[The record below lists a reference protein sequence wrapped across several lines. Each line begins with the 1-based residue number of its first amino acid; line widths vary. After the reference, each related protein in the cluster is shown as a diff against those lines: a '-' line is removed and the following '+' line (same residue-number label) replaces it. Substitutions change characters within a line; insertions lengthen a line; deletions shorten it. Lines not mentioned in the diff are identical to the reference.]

1 MMDFEL
7 KHIELGSEHYTFS
20 FCTRIK
26 KNYRNFER
34 GQDVL
39 DGKKT
44 ISDYAG
50 EMLDKILGLDPRSRN
65 VAVEMLL
72 GEETDEQELSDL
84 HSMDIFLKL
93 FLECSY
99 VFRPIFIS
107 QATKC
112 QLSLPLIVTHPHT
125 PNPTFYALPYSSIL
139 SQSYCVPGGQAR
151 IIPIF
156 TEQLHFISFIRIGS
170 CTQSLKSRS
179 LNQILD
185 LNDCFFSQSTEGS
198 STTRILF
205 EGLIEMNWFLPR
217 DNNEDCFHEPLMFL
231 NLRGDAL
238 KYPQLLKFI
247 LDVSSL
253 VYIFITLASTNQQEI
268 ETILDTHKHKTCLV
282 IMDSKNVEIRKYRP
296 LTEQEDKNFYFIAK
310 LNMMHIPREITVS
323 IRGILGKNPDFRRI
337 SLQECK
343 SVALKHRIDVD
354 DDNED
359 FRQKQAFQE
368 KIDQTFRD
376 FNVAKSLLDMSHI
389 KSTVLPL
396 QLGPWENRAQAVRDE
411 MCIKSDTTLSI
422 DQREKIQRNVK
433 KRLNQAREEQ
443 ITFLINPSGCDEFI
457 IRILTM
463 IKDNLHQDNS
473 LAFLWHTLKNS
484 LDRLTLEYS
493 FLSKTHTENKE
504 QPEKVCNSLF
514 GIEHIMRELGQ
525 LYETFIN
532 ARQKRDE
539 ISKKLD
545 FNVTELVVFAAKMIT
560 SGHSLELLD
569 GAVTHVPHIW
579 VGSVL
584 KELGRGVGEDKRIFV
599 VGILGIQSSGKS
611 TLLNTMFG
619 LQFPVSAGRCTR
631 GIFMQMIAVERDSE
645 LGYDYLVVLDTEGLN
660 ATELIGKVPAH
671 HDNELATFVVGLS
684 DLTIVNLMGENE
696 SNFKDILPI
705 TVLALIRMQL
715 SYAKPKCIFVHQN
728 VADMAARQCLAEG
741 RNRLMKILDENAQ
754 KAAEQEGL
762 TEAKK
767 FNDVID
773 YDIENDTHYLPGLFT
788 SPPPM
793 SVVCSEYSKK
803 ATVLRNKITH
813 EYSKKTQ
820 RFLTFRE
827 WSRKLKHIWDSLLSQ
842 NFVLGYKNVLELC
855 AAIEFDEVLNKWAS
869 VFESQIIHFVDQV
882 KTLFS
887 NSHSNDIDTNY
898 QHSKAQII
906 IHCTEDASREQAKAL
921 DYLFNESTNRGIFL
935 DWKERADE
943 FFYKMRQKKRDKILD
958 KIELHYKLRKKA
970 LVIDE
975 RFYKIRDDI
984 LQKAK
989 DDIIEI
995 NSQDDWSKPTP
1006 QLEILFEKHWDGWDQ
1021 TLKQKEIFSI
1031 DIHRDLQQTFKD
1043 YKCLNQLNLTQ
1054 NQKERLI
1061 QDCNSFVEIGNMNF
1075 QLGSDHYTVFNPKT
1089 KEIDS
1094 GNCTFLDFHDYVQH
1108 HRTKQNIERNDLMYD
1123 RIITFI
1129 EVVSVSCEKFLESLS
1144 KSFPYSITS
1153 FENLLVK
1160 ILNQFDEF
1168 NERERNNS
1176 FCQIILKDLFMYEFC
1191 FYHCCKAIPKL
1202 ESLHDDFLLQSGTQS
1217 QLDSLKKHLQPIFIE
1232 ICQGAQVELGC
1243 AKALADIVFQKMNYF
1258 LENKLGADV
1267 PHFFQNDIKNFE
1279 IFKRRSSLQIEILKD
1294 LAEARNFQRYI
1305 SYISDPINYIR
1316 NWIEE
1321 RFLHYCNNEDVHK
1334 EFKVRSLD
1342 PSLEKLKLFYRSQL
1356 SQSIADSKKDWKNN
1370 FYERIK
1376 SQTRELR
1383 RNDFDILDVYQNP
1396 IHSPEDFV
1404 DYFIKSFENMCTPFN
1419 WLRWIKSIIKAK
1431 LRSNTQYLIK
1441 VMVRCQSLC
1450 PFCREPCI
1458 LSSQGHKHYC
1468 GSLHR
1473 PKGLAGYY
1481 HQVSNTFSIRECTQS
1496 MNTDDVIVFNSVP
1509 YKYTEYRNINPDFA
1523 SWNILGEDALE
1534 SKYWQWVFYTFSREF
1549 IKHYNYRYN
1558 PVIENW
1564 SYITQEDVFANL
1576 DMHNE
1581 NFMNK
1586 GGSMDFDMR
1595 FY

>member
-1 MMDFEL
+1 MADFEL
-7 KHIELGSEHYTFS
+7 KHIKLGPEHYTFP

-34 GQDVL
+34 GQDAPE
-39 DGKKT
+39 GEKK
-44 ISDYAG
+44 ISDFAE

-65 VAVEMLL
+65 VYVEMSL
-72 GEETDEQELSDL
+72 GEETDEPELSEL

-93 FLECSY
+93 FLECNY

-107 QATKC
+107 QAKKC
-112 QLSLPLIVTHPHT
+112 QLSLPLIVTHPNT
-125 PNPTFYALPYSSIL
+125 PNPTFYSLPYNSIM

-156 TEQLHFISFIRIGS
+156 TEKLYFISFIRIGP
-170 CTQSLKSRS
+170 CDQSHKSTT
-179 LNQILD
+179 LNDILD
-185 LNDCFFSQSTEGS
+185 LKDCFFSHTTLGS

-205 EGLIEMNWFLPR
+205 EGLIEINWFLPR
-217 DNNEDCFHEPLMFL
+217 DNQNDCFHEPLMFL

-238 KYPQLLKFI
+238 NYPQLLNFI

-253 VYIFITLASTNQQEI
+253 VYIFVKLDSTNQQEI
-268 ETILDTHKHKTCLV
+268 ESILNTHKQKTCLV
-282 IMDSKNVEIRKYRP
+282 IMNSKINETKKYRP
-296 LTEQEDKNFYFIAK
+296 LTVQEDKNWYFIAK
-310 LNMMHIPREITVS
+310 SNSNQIQREITVS
-323 IRGILGKNPDFRRI
+323 IQGILGKHPDFRKI

-343 SVALKHRIDVD
+343 SVALKHKIDVD

-359 FRQKQAFQE
+359 IRQKQAFQE
-368 KIDQTFRD
+368 KIDQTFRN
-376 FNVAKSLLDMSHI
+376 FTVAKSLPDMSHI

-396 QLGPWENRAQAVRDE
+396 QLDPWENRAKAVRNE
-411 MCIKSDTTLSI
+411 MCIKSDTSLNI
-422 DQREKIQRNVK
+422 EQREKTQRKVK
-433 KRLNQAREEQ
+433 KSLNLAREEQ
-443 ITFLINPSGCDEFI
+443 IAYLIGPSGCNEFI
-457 IRILTM
+457 LTILAT
-463 IKDNLHQDNS
+463 IKANLQHSDS
-473 LAFLWHTLKNS
+473 LTFLWHILQSS

-493 FLSKTHTENKE
+493 FLSKTHIEDNE
-504 QPEKVCNSLF
+504 QPNKICDRLF
-514 GIEHIMRELGQ
+514 GIEHVMRELGQ

-532 ARQKRDE
+532 ARQNRGE

-545 FNVTELVVFAAKMIT
+545 FNVADLAVFAANIIM

-579 VGSVL
+579 VESVL
-584 KELGRGVGEDKRIFV
+584 KELSRKVGENKRIFV

-631 GIFMQMIAVERDSE
+631 GIFMQMVAVEKDSQ

-696 SNFKDILPI
+696 ANFKDILPI

-715 SYAKPKCIFVHQN
+715 SYAKPKCIFLHQN

-754 KAAEQEGL
+754 KSAEQEGL
-762 TEAKK
+762 TGEKK

-773 YDIENDTHYLPGLFT
+773 YDIENDTHYMPGLFT
-788 SPPPM
+788 SLPPM

-803 ATVLRNKITH
+803 AAILRNKITH
-813 EYSKKTQ
+813 EYSKKIQ
-820 RFLTFRE
+820 RFLTLGE
-827 WSRKLKHIWDSLLSQ
+827 WSRKLKHIWDSLLTQ

-855 AAIEFDEVLNKWAS
+855 AAIEFDEVLNKWAAFFDLKS
-869 VFESQIIHFVDQV
+869 IRLVNEEKIII
-882 KTLFS
+882 S
-887 NSHSNDIDTNY
+887 NSYSNDIETNY
-898 QHSKAQII
+898 QQSKDRII
-906 IHCTEDASREQAKAL
+906 SHCLENARDEQTKTL
-921 DYLFNESTNRGIFL
+921 NYLFNESTNRGIFL

-943 FFYKMRQKKRDKILD
+943 FFDKFRLKKRGKMLE
-958 KIELHYKLRKKA
+958 KIELRYKLRKES

-975 RFYKIRDDI
+975 RFYKLRDVI
-984 LQKAK
+984 LKKAK

-995 NSQDDWSKPTP
+995 NSQDDWSRPTP
-1006 QLEILFEKHWDGWDQ
+1006 QLESLFEKHWDSWDS
-1021 TLKQKEIFSI
+1021 TLKQKEFFPI
-1031 DIHRDLQQTFKD
+1031 DIHRDLQQTFKSF
-1043 YKCLNQLNLTQ
+1043 KCLEQFKLSQ
-1054 NQKERLI
+1054 NQKERLL
-1061 QDCNSFVEIGNMNF
+1061 QDSNSFVEIGKMNF
-1075 QLGSDHYTVFNPKT
+1075 QLGSDHYEVFNPRT
-1089 KEIDS
+1089 KEVNS
-1094 GNCTFLDFHDYVQH
+1094 GNCTFHDFHDYIQYH
-1108 HRTKQNIERNDLMYD
+1108 KTKQNVERNDLVND
-1123 RIITFI
+1123 RVITFI
-1129 EVVSVSCEKFLESLS
+1129 EVVSVSCEKFLDSLS

-1153 FENLLVK
+1153 FDNLLVK

-1176 FCQIILKDLFMYEFC
+1176 ICQIILKELFMYEFC
-1191 FYHCCKAIPKL
+1191 FYHCCKALPKL
-1202 ESLHDDFLLQSGTQS
+1202 ESLHEVFLLESGTQS
-1217 QLDSLKKHLQPIFIE
+1217 QLDSLKKDLQPIFVA
-1232 ICQGAQVELGC
+1232 ICQGVQVEHGC

-1294 LAEARNFQRYI
+1294 LARTRKFPNYI
-1305 SYISDPINYIR
+1305 SYISDPINYVR

-1321 RFLHYCNNEDVHK
+1321 RFSLYCSSEDAHK

-1342 PSLEKLKLFYRSQL
+1342 PSLDKLKRFYKKQL
-1356 SQSIADSKKDWKNN
+1356 SESIADSKNDWKNN

-1376 SQTRELR
+1376 SQTKELR

-1396 IHSPEDFV
+1396 IQNPEHFLE
-1404 DYFIKSFENMCTPFN
+1404 YFINSFENMCTPFN
-1419 WLRWIKSIIKAK
+1419 WLKWIKRITEAK
-1431 LRSNTQYLIK
+1431 LQSNTQYLFKLLI
-1441 VMVRCQSLC
+1441 RCQSLC

-1473 PKGLAGYY
+1473 PKGLAGYF

-1496 MNTDDVIVFNSVP
+1496 MNTDDVIVFNNMS
-1509 YKYTEYRNINPDFA
+1509 YKYTEYRNINSDFA

-1534 SKYWQWVFYTFSREF
+1534 SKYWQWVFYTFSQDF
-1549 IKHYNYRYN
+1549 IEHYHYKYN
-1558 PVIENW
+1558 NAIENW

-1581 NFMNK
+1581 NFINK
-1586 GGSMDFDMR
+1586 TGSMDFDMR
-1595 FY
+1595 LY